1 MNKLHVAVNELE
13 NAISK
18 NADKTQL
25 KPIFQKIEE
34 AAKEPKTR
42 EHKNERGENG
52 IQALWRVLQEVKEDL
67 KKDFQEFKA
76 ALSGYQDAGTQKSP
90 STFTMDKLEQV
101 MGQVESANDLRETL
115 EASYQAGGKNID
127 NFKAYFE
134 AFQAE
139 KAESGFAVTIR
150 NLDRTAQNLND
161 RETLKNWYGLSQSL
175 DCLKNDGLIEKLDV
189 DKLSAKTGFSIVSQ
203 AWENLNQNQ
212 EKSSSNDE
220 AEEQEQHQSQ
230 TR

>member
-76 ALSGYQDAGTQKSP
+76 AMSGYQDAGTQKSP

-139 KAESGFAVTIR
+139 KAESGFPLSIR
-150 NLDRTAQNLND
+150 NIGEKAYQLND
-161 RETLKNWYGLSQSL
+161 RETLKNWYVLSQSL
-175 DCLKNDGLIEKLDV
+175 DCLESDGVMEKLDV
-189 DKLSAKTGFSIVSQ
+189 NKLSAKTAFSIVSQ
-203 AWENLNQNQ
+203 AWENLNQHQ
-212 EKSSSNDE
+212 EITNGKD
-220 AEEQEQHQSQ
+220 EEQEQHQSQ
-230 TR
+230 SC

>member
-52 IQALWRVLQEVKEDL
+52 IQALWRVFQEVREDL
-67 KKDFQEFKA
+67 KKDFQESKVA
-76 ALSGYQDAGTQKSP
+76 MSGYQDAGTQKSP

-115 EASYQAGGKNID
+115 EASYQVGGKNID

-134 AFQAE
+134 ASQAE
-139 KAESGFAVTIR
+139 KAEAGFAVTIR

-189 DKLSAKTGFSIVSQ
+189 DKLSAKTAFEIVST
-203 AWENLNQNQ
+203 AYKNLNQ

-220 AEEQEQHQSQ
+220 DEEQEQRQSQ
-230 TR
+230 SH

>member
-34 AAKEPKTR
+34 AAKEPKAR

-52 IQALWRVLQEVKEDL
+52 IQALWRVFQEVREDI

-76 ALSGYQDAGTQKSP
+76 AMSGYQDAGTQKSP

-150 NLDRTAQNLND
+150 NLNKTAQNLND
-161 RETLKNWYGLSQSL
+161 RKTLKNWYGLSQAV
-175 DCLKNDGLIEKLDV
+175 DCLKNDGVIETLDV
-189 DKLSAKTGFSIVSQ
+189 DKLSAKTAFEIVST
-203 AWENLNQNQ
+203 AYKNLNQ

-220 AEEQEQHQSQ
+220 DEEQEQRQSQ
-230 TR
+230 SR

>member
-52 IQALWRVLQEVKEDL
+52 IQALWRVFQEVREDL

-76 ALSGYQDAGTQKSP
+76 AMSGYQDAGTQKTP
-90 STFTMDKLEQV
+90 STFTTDKLEQV
-101 MGQVESANDLRETL
+101 MGQLESANDLRETL
-115 EASYQAGGKNID
+115 EASYQAGGKNIN

-139 KAESGFAVTIR
+139 KAESGFAVTIC

-189 DKLSAKTGFSIVSQ
+189 DKLSAKTAFEIVST
-203 AWENLNQNQ
+203 AYKNLNQ

-220 AEEQEQHQSQ
+220 DEEQEQRQSQ
-230 TR
+230 SH